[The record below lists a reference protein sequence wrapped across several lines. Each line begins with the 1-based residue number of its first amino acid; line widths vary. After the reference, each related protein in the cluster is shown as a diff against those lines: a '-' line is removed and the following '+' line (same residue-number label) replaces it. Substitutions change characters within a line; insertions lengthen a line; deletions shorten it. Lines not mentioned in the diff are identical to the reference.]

1 MPASAQTRIIFTV
14 HIVDDDASFR
24 TATER
29 LLRATGYAVRT
40 YSSAIEFLNSPLV
53 NGPGCILLD
62 MYMPGLSGL
71 EVQQALATKSEGL
84 PIIFIS
90 AHGDIPATVRAMQA
104 GALDFLTKPVS
115 KEALLRTIALALA
128 RDTETRSLREKSH
141 ETKLFYQTLTP
152 RQRTVFEG
160 VVTGKL
166 NKQMAAELGVAE
178 RTIKAHRAQ
187 VMKKMRVDS
196 VAGLVHLALQLQE
209 RSARAAND

>member
-24 TATER
+24 TAIER
-29 LLRATGYAVRT
+29 LVRATGYAVRT
-40 YSSAIEFLNSPLV
+40 YSSAIELLNSPLV

-71 EVQQALATKSEGL
+71 EVQQALVTKGEGL

-90 AHGDIPATVRAMQA
+90 AHGDIPATVRAMKA

-141 ETKLFYQTLTP
+141 ETELFYQTLTP

-196 VAGLVHLALQLQE
+196 VAGLVHLALQLQDQ
-209 RSARAAND
+209 SPRAATD